1 MSFTRAL
8 SVPISAMLPDTILEF
23 VDGSVNGNGAP
34 LIDTRAYVVTVGDGA
49 VILLQPM
56 PVTAA
61 IIAVNPTRNFIV

>member
-23 VDGSVNGNGAP
+23 VDGSVNGNLAP
-34 LIDTRAYVVTVGDGA
+34 LIDTSAYVVTVGDGA
-49 VILLQPM
+49 VVLLQPM

-61 IIAVNPTRNFIV
+61 IIAVNPTRNFTV